1 MLQLQLLELA
11 KKQLPNI
18 NLESKEDIIKVEK
31 ILKSEAKL
39 GSNVNLNAVE
49 YLLTFLKS
57 YGSKFLPILGQ
68 KNIEII
74 IKGNGDFINPI
85 PFKSAGIEDGT
96 LLEFQNVFETNI
108 YSYLNQCIKLNSWNS
123 LKNVFTLYPF
133 LVSEHTK
140 EKIYQTLSLK
150 NEATISA
157 IDNDQYIE
165 FSNANPYSCDVA
177 YYTALS
183 TIEPYYFDEDILTIN
198 NLISKKQRNTKERL
212 YFLGRILYAITFFE
226 AYGDDLRDTLR
237 SNQDI
242 AYSWMNPN
250 YGQKAAPMDTTNII
264 IMVITGVVILGVIIA
279 IPGTSGAAVGLGIF
293 ITRMIVALRKK

>member
-1 MLQLQLLELA
+1 MLQLHLLELA
-11 KKQLPNI
+11 KKQLPNL
-18 NLESKEDIIKVEK
+18 NLESKEDIIKIEK

-39 GSNVNLNAVE
+39 GNHVNLNDVE
-49 YLLTFLKS
+49 HLLSFLKN
-57 YGSKFLPILGQ
+57 YGARFMPILSQ

-85 PFKSAGIEDGT
+85 PFKSNGINEET
-96 LLEFQNVFETNI
+96 LFDFQEIFEANVYN
-108 YSYLNQCIKLNSWNS
+108 YLNQCIKLNSWNS
-123 LKNVFTLYPF
+123 LKNVFVHYPF
-133 LVSEHTK
+133 LISDYTK

-165 FSNANPYSCDVA
+165 FSNVNSYSCDVS
-177 YYTALS
+177 YYTTLS
-183 TIEPYYFDEDILTIN
+183 AIEPHYFDDDILTIN

-226 AYGDDLRDTLR
+226 AYSDDLRNTLS

-250 YGQKAAPMDTTNII
+250 HQQKEAPMSTTNII
-264 IMVITGVVILGVIIA
+264 IMVITGVVILGVLIA
-279 IPGTSGAAVGLGIF
+279 VPGTSGAAVGLGIF
-293 ITRMIVALRKK
+293 IIRMIFALRKK